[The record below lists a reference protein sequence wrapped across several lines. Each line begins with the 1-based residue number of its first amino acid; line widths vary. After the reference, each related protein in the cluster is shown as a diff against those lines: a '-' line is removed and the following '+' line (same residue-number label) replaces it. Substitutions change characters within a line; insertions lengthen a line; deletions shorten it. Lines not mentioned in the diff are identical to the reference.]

1 MRDRAPTATSALSLH
16 DALPI
21 FTGGDDAG
29 AEGLDGCMALPVHHP
44 HVVAAGAEQLDDATP
59 EKAAATGDYRP
70 HVRAFTRT
78 SLGGSAVPRPSRPAR
93 PAGSSSCAWCRRGSR
108 GGGKTA

>member
-29 AEGLDGCMALPVHHP
+29 AEGLDGGMALPAHHP

-59 EKAAATGDYRP
+59 EKAAATGEDRKSTRLNSSHTVTSYAASCLRTKTRR
-70 HVRAFTRT
+70 RA
-78 SLGGSAVPRPSRPAR
+78 SAT
-93 PAGSSSCAWCRRGSR
+93 AGDRSS
-108 GGGKTA
+108 